1 MMKRMNNHD
10 RYKTAFSVLQM
21 PESTNFE
28 PEKNTLPRYS
38 AIRRTAAACFCAL
51 VVLSLGV
58 LTYAYGEQI
67 VREILG
73 WGSNMKMT
81 ESINAENG
89 ETEKLVTV
97 MTDSLTNPVE
107 IKNGKIYFVVNDEHI
122 DITDSVSESDP
133 YVYNYK
139 DQDGYTHYWIIGLN
153 GPEPEYY
160 GYGEY
165 IKDSDGSWV
174 AGYTARINLD
184 PDKELP
190 AWLTQGKLIIGGDC
204 PW

>member
-1 MMKRMNNHD
+1 MKMMNNHEK
-10 RYKTAFSVLQM
+10 YKMAFSVLQM
-21 PESTNFE
+21 SGNTDFE
-28 PEKNTLPRYS
+28 PEKKRLPRYS

-51 VVLSLGV
+51 IVLSLGV

-67 VREILG
+67 VREVLG
-73 WGSNMKMT
+73 WGGNMKMT
-81 ESINAENG
+81 ESVNAENG
-89 ETEKLVTV
+89 ETEKSVTV
-97 MTDSLTNPVE
+97 MTDSLTDPVE
-107 IKNGKIYFVVNDEHI
+107 IKNGKMYFVVNDEHI
-122 DITDSVSESDP
+122 DITDSVSETEP
-133 YVYNYK
+133 YVYDYM

-165 IKDSDGSWV
+165 IKDSDNTWV

-184 PDKELP
+184 PEKELP
-190 AWLTQGKLIIGGDC
+190 EWLLKGKQAIGGDC